1 MNRTN
6 TIRTS
11 ALLALPFLLLPA
23 GVWLVNTSAEIWQ
36 VEVAWFYPWQGA
48 RWLLRAVYVG
58 GAVMGWR
65 AGRPIWFYPW
75 LGFAVYEVVAVLM
88 LLAAGP
94 LARLW
99 VTLLGDGPIIMLGG
113 VLYLLVVSSSPCLAV
128 SLWRRKQPL
137 QRLLAAFTVFPA
149 AALTLPLFFSAVIA
163 EDSGGLPNGMMQL
176 GIEGMP
182 PLATLVAAVS
192 AAICA
197 VFFWRPPMALFRGR
211 ENLARMV
218 FLFGGVPLSHSL
230 FLIPLIA
237 FSFGETLGGFD
248 DAPLFL
254 ISAGLGWLILS
265 GPLLFPPLLQRLIR
279 LLRVERAI
287 ACL

>member
-1 MNRTN
+1 MNRTY
-6 TIRTS
+6 TIRTA
-11 ALLALPFLLLPA
+11 ALIALPFLLLPA
-23 GVWLVNTSAEIWQ
+23 GVWLVNTAAELWHS
-36 VEVAWFYPWQGA
+36 EVAWFYPWQA
-48 RWLLRAVYVG
+48 VRWLMRFAYVG
-58 GAVMGWR
+58 GAFMGWR

-99 VTLLGDGPIIMLGG
+99 VTLLGNGPILMLGG
-113 VLYLLVVSSSPCLAV
+113 VLYLMVVSFSPCLAV

-137 QRLLAAFTVFPA
+137 QRPLAAFAVFPP
-149 AALTLPLFFSAVIA
+149 AALTLPIFFSAVIA

-197 VFFWRPPMALFRGR
+197 VLFWRPPMALFRGR
-211 ENLARMV
+211 ENFARMV
-218 FLFGGVPLSHSL
+218 VLFGGVPLSHSL
-230 FLIPLIA
+230 FLIPLIV

-265 GPLLFPPLLQRLIR
+265 GSLLFPPLLQRLIR

>member
-1 MNRTN
+1 MNGTN

-58 GAVMGWR
+58 GAFMGWR

-99 VTLLGDGPIIMLGG
+99 VTLLGNGPILMLGG
-113 VLYLLVVSSSPCLAV
+113 VLYLMVVSFSPCLAV
-128 SLWRRKQPL
+128 SLWRRKQPF
-137 QRLLAAFTVFPA
+137 AK
-149 AALTLPLFFSAVIA
+149 AV
-163 EDSGGLPNGMMQL
+163 GGLCC
-176 GIEGMP
+176 IP
-182 PLATLVAAVS
+182 PRRIDIAH
-192 AAICA
+192 I
-197 VFFWRPPMALFRGR
+197 
-211 ENLARMV
+211 
-218 FLFGGVPLSHSL
+218 LFGSN
-230 FLIPLIA
+230 
-237 FSFGETLGGFD
+237 
-248 DAPLFL
+248 
-254 ISAGLGWLILS
+254 
-265 GPLLFPPLLQRLIR
+265 
-279 LLRVERAI
+279 
-287 ACL
+287 C